1 MSLYTYCH
9 APLTPGTQAEI
20 DLSPLFKGAPSMAD
34 RRVTRSHA
42 ALDAAAR
49 HCRA

>member
-1 MSLYTYCH
+1 MSVCTYYH
-9 APLTPGTQAEI
+9 TPLAPGRQAEI
-20 DLSPLFKGAPSMAD
+20 DLSPLFKDAPSMAD

-42 ALDAAAR
+42 ALNAAER